1 MTPDQVIQHF
11 GGDIKKAAINLGV
24 TEMAIRKWIK
34 ADSVPKLRQFE
45 LQVRTGGILQV
56 DYER

>member
-1 MTPDQVIQHF
+1 MSPQQVVEHF
-11 GGDIKKAAINLGV
+11 GGSIKTAANNLGV

-34 ADSVPKLRQFE
+34 AGSVPKLRQFE

>member
-1 MTPDQVIQHF
+1 MSPQQVVEHF
-11 GGDIKKAAINLGV
+11 GGSIKTAATNIGV

-34 ADSVPKLRQFE
+34 AGSVPKLRQFE

>member
-1 MTPDQVIQHF
+1 VTPDQVVKHF
-11 GGDIKKAAINLGV
+11 GGSIKTAATNIGV

-34 ADSVPKLRQFE
+34 AGSVPKLRQFE

>member
-1 MTPDQVIQHF
+1 MTPEQVVDHF
-11 GGDIKKAAINLGV
+11 GGSTKKAAKILGV

-34 ADSVPKLRQFE
+34 AGSVPKLRQYE